1 MAMLETRV
9 IDLFGLANVRVGNHI
24 YREQICIPTMCKFVQ
39 FGPFYS
45 KIGLDPCI
53 TVVKETKKNIHI
65 HIPSS
70 SSLASLF
77 SVEGLCPVDFIHTH
91 KKESLLVK
99 KSILNYYRIS
109 PQILVARTDILLVTM
124 LMTIVG
130 LCFALVTIF

>member
-1 MAMLETRV
+1 
-9 IDLFGLANVRVGNHI
+9 
-24 YREQICIPTMCKFVQ
+24 MCKFVL

-53 TVVKETKKNIHI
+53 TVVKETKKNMHI

-70 SSLASLF
+70 ATLAASSLF
-77 SVEGLCPVDFIHTH
+77 SIEGLCPVDFINTH
-91 KKESLLVK
+91 KKESLLVE
-99 KSILNYYRIS
+99 KSISNCYRIS
-109 PQILVARTDILLVTM
+109 LQILVARTDILLVTM

>member
-1 MAMLETRV
+1 MRV
-9 IDLFGLANVRVGNHI
+9 ANHI
-24 YREQICIPTMCKFVQ
+24 YKEQICIPAMCKFICSI
-39 FGPFYS
+39 GLFYS

-70 SSLASLF
+70 TSLASLF
-77 SVEGLCPVDFIHTH
+77 SIEGLCPVDFINTH
-91 KKESLLVK
+91 KKESLLVE
-99 KSILNYYRIS
+99 KSISNCYCIS

>member
-1 MAMLETRV
+1 MRV
-9 IDLFGLANVRVGNHI
+9 ANHI
-24 YREQICIPTMCKFVQ
+24 YKEQICIPAMCKFICSI
-39 FGPFYS
+39 GLFYS

-70 SSLASLF
+70 TSLASLF
-77 SVEGLCPVDFIHTH
+77 SIEGLCPVDFIHTH
-91 KKESLLVK
+91 TKESLLVE
-99 KSILNYYRIS
+99 KSISNYYRIS

-124 LMTIVG
+124 LMAIVG